1 MGKINGVGGWDIYK
15 EKKGRQEEFWELLT
29 VLTTH
34 FVTDFPLK
42 ARERIITLI
51 LSKKITCLIE
61 SIFFFFFLH
70 ILTISLWRCI
80 LQSVLCYNPVTEST
94 FFLSAL

>member
-61 SIFFFFFLH
+61 SIFFFF
-70 ILTISLWRCI
+70 
-80 LQSVLCYNPVTEST
+80 YT
-94 FFLSAL
+94 F